1 VIFIA
6 IVSIWTPLLEPKI
19 AQRWFSWP
27 NIAWLAPV
35 PIAAAIIAAW
45 LWHSLWSIREGTPF
59 FAAMALFLTGYAGL
73 AISVWPNIVP
83 HTISLWDAASSPKSQ
98 AFLLVGTLFLLP
110 IIVMYTGWSYYVFR
124 GKVRSDAGY
133 H

>member
-1 VIFIA
+1 
-6 IVSIWTPLLEPKI
+6 
-19 AQRWFSWP
+19 
-27 NIAWLAPV
+27 
-35 PIAAAIIAAW
+35 
-45 LWHSLWSIREGTPF
+45 
-59 FAAMALFLTGYAGL
+59 MALFLTGYAGL

-83 HTISLWDAASSPKSQ
+83 HSISLWDAASSAKSQ

>member
-1 VIFIA
+1 MFNQ
-6 IVSIWTPLLEPKI
+6 L
-19 AQRWFSWP
+19 
-27 NIAWLAPV
+27 LAPMGDSLALSFV
-35 PIAAAIIAAW
+35 CAALPIATVLIAAW
-45 LWHSLWSIREGTPF
+45 LWHSLWSAREGAPF
-59 FAAMALFLTGYAGL
+59 FAAMGLFLTGYAGL
-73 AISVWPNIVP
+73 AISVWPYVVP
-83 HTISLWDAASSPKSQ
+83 YGISFWDAASSAKSQ